1 MSSAG
6 PRMRAWAQAWAWTLA
21 TAGLSAWAPS
31 VWAATLQV
39 TVTDEQGR
47 PVPQAVVFLESPEA
61 ARAVKPMV
69 NVEMAQKDKAFVPD
83 TLVITRGTAVQF
95 PNRDTVRHH
104 VYSFSPAKRF
114 ELKLYIGTPAS
125 PVVFDQA
132 GVVVLGCNIHDEMIG
147 WLAVVDTPH
156 HGSTAANGQVR
167 LTDVPEGSYRLRV
180 WHSGMA
186 VGAPALDV
194 AQRVGAAGAAASV
207 TLRGLVP

>member
-1 MSSAG
+1 MRAIAG
-6 PRMRAWAQAWAWTLA
+6 PRIRDRARAWAL
-21 TAGLSAWAPS
+21 AGLSAWAPGL
-31 VWAATLQV
+31 WAATLQV

-61 ARAVKPMV
+61 ARAAKPFA

-147 WLAVVDTPH
+147 WMVVVDTPYF
-156 HGSTAANGQVR
+156 GSTAANGQVR
-167 LTDVPEGSYRLRV
+167 LTDVPEGNYRLRV

-194 AQRVGAAGAAASV
+194 AQRIGAAGAAASV
-207 TLRGLVP
+207 TLKGLVP

>member
-1 MSSAG
+1 MKRTGWGCALILCGAVS
-6 PRMRAWAQAWAWTLA
+6 Q
-21 TAGLSAWAPS
+21 
-31 VWAATLQV
+31 AATLQV
-39 TVTDEQGR
+39 TVTDEKGR

-61 ARAVKPMV
+61 ARAAKPLA

-83 TLVITRGTAVQF
+83 TLVVTRGTAVQF

-132 GVVVLGCNIHDEMIG
+132 GVAVLGCNIHDEMIG
-147 WLAVVDTPH
+147 WIAVVDTPYY
-156 HGSTAANGQVR
+156 GSTAPTGQVR

-194 AQRVGAAGAAASV
+194 AQRVGAAGASASV

>member
-1 MSSAG
+1 MKHTACALVG
-6 PRMRAWAQAWAWTLA
+6 LLCAA
-21 TAGLSAWAPS
+21 T
-31 VWAATLQV
+31 VQAATLQV
-39 TVTDEQGR
+39 TVSDDKGR

-61 ARAVKPMV
+61 ARAARPLAS
-69 NVEMAQKDKAFVPD
+69 VEMAQKDKSFVPE
-83 TLVITRGTAVQF
+83 TLVVTRGTSVQF

-147 WLAVVDTPH
+147 WIAVVDTPH
-156 HGSTAANGQVR
+156 FGSTGANGQVQLR
-167 LTDVPEGSYRLRV
+167 DVPEGNYRLRV

-186 VGAPALDV
+186 VGAPALDLP
-194 AQRVGAAGAAASV
+194 QRLGAAGAAASV
-207 TLRGLVP
+207 VLKGLTP

>member
-1 MSSAG
+1 MKRTAC
-6 PRMRAWAQAWAWTLA
+6 AL
-21 TAGLSAWAPS
+21 AGLLC
-31 VWAATLQV
+31 AAAVQAASLQV
-39 TVTDEQGR
+39 TVTDDKGR

-61 ARAVKPMV
+61 ARAAKPMAS
-69 NVEMAQKDKAFVPD
+69 VEMAQKDKSFVPE
-83 TLVITRGTAVQF
+83 TLVVTRGTSVQF

-147 WLAVVDTPH
+147 WIAVVDTPH
-156 HGSTAANGQVR
+156 FGSTGANGQVQLR
-167 LTDVPEGSYRLRV
+167 DVPEGSYRLRV
-180 WHSGMA
+180 WHSGLA

-194 AQRVGAAGAAASV
+194 PQRLGAAGASASV
-207 TLRGLVP
+207 VLKGLTP

>member
-1 MSSAG
+1 MMHTACALVG
-6 PRMRAWAQAWAWTLA
+6 LLCAAAAQ
-21 TAGLSAWAPS
+21 
-31 VWAATLQV
+31 AATLQV
-39 TVTDEQGR
+39 TVTDDKGR

-61 ARAVKPMV
+61 ARAARPLAS
-69 NVEMAQKDKAFVPD
+69 VEMAQKDKSFVPE
-83 TLVITRGTAVQF
+83 TLVVTRGTSVQF

-147 WLAVVDTPH
+147 WIAVVDTPH
-156 HGSTAANGQVR
+156 FGSTGANGQVQLR
-167 LTDVPEGSYRLRV
+167 DVPEGNYRLRV

-186 VGAPALDV
+186 VGAPALDLP
-194 AQRVGAAGAAASV
+194 QRLGAAGAAASV
-207 TLRGLVP
+207 VLKGLTP

>member
-1 MSSAG
+1 MNPLACG
-6 PRMRAWAQAWAWTLA
+6 LALLLCGATAQAAN
-21 TAGLSAWAPS
+21 
-31 VWAATLQV
+31 LQV
-39 TVTDEQGR
+39 TVSDDKGR

-61 ARAVKPMV
+61 AKVAKPLAG
-69 NVEMAQKDKAFVPD
+69 VEMAQKDKSFVPD
-83 TLVITRGTAVQF
+83 TLVVTRGTSVQF

-147 WLAVVDTPH
+147 WIAVVDTPYF
-156 HGSTAANGQVR
+156 GSTAANGQVHLR
-167 LTDVPEGSYRLRV
+167 DVPEGSYRLRV
-180 WHSGMA
+180 WHSGLA

-194 AQRVGAAGAAASV
+194 AQRLGAAGASAQV
-207 TLRGLVP
+207 VLKGLVP